1 MVSNNHV
8 LRGKMATGTVTIAAA
23 GDIVIRNPLYE
34 NGKLL
39 YPSYAKTLEYL
50 SGGDMVWASCEV
62 QFDET
67 GYRTDA
73 PIGYLVSPAVAADL
87 GRAGFT
93 LMTVATNH
101 TCDYGPAAFLSTLGH
116 LRKVGITPV
125 GGGKDLAEAMQPV
138 FFDVNGLKI
147 AVLAVS
153 CLVPADY
160 AATPERPGIAP
171 LHVEQWTEFHP
182 LMMMTEPGAPLK
194 MRSRVKPD
202 EQAALVAVIARLRQ
216 QADFV
221 LISVHWGYGRGD
233 PLAEYQRPL
242 AHAIIEAGADM
253 ILGNHAHCP
262 AGIEMHKGKP
272 ILYSLGNHIAQHEW
286 EKATQY
292 QKEIFALIDPW
303 SLVAQFRITERAV
316 VAIEFM
322 ATSCDKD
329 GIPGLITDATEAAPV
344 LNSFAMLS
352 KRMGAEVMVSGN
364 KASLTLR

>member
-1 MVSNNHV
+1 
-8 LRGKMATGTVTIAAA
+8 MATGSVTFAAA
-23 GDIVIRNPLYE
+23 GDIVIRNPLYAD
-34 NGKLL
+34 GKPIHPG
-39 YPSYAKTLEYL
+39 YERTLEYL
-50 SGGDMVWASCEV
+50 RGGDMVWASCEV

-73 PIGYLVSPAVAADL
+73 PIGYLVPPAVADDL

-101 TCDYGPAAFLSTLGH
+101 TCDYGPVAFLSTLEH
-116 LRKVGITPV
+116 LRRNGITPV
-125 GGGKDLAEAMQPV
+125 GGGRNLEEAMQPV
-138 FFDVNGLKI
+138 FFTVNGLKI
-147 AVLAVS
+147 AVLAVC

-202 EQAALVAVIARLRQ
+202 EQAALTATIARLRNE
-216 QADFV
+216 ADFV
-221 LISVHWGYGRGD
+221 LVSVHWGYGRGD

-253 ILGNHAHCP
+253 ILGNHAHSP

-286 EKATQY
+286 ENATQY
-292 QKEIFALIDPW
+292 QKEIFSLIDPW
-303 SLVAQFRITERAV
+303 SLVAQFRFSAGKVEAM
-316 VAIEFM
+316 EFM
-322 ATSCDKD
+322 ATACDRL
-329 GIPGLITDATEAAPV
+329 GVPNLITDAAEAAPV

-352 KRMGAEVMVSGN
+352 RRMGAEIVIDGN
-364 KASLTLR
+364 RAHLRLA